1 MILWLRTMSGF
12 EGNFRLITRTKKR
25 KRRSPS
31 TIRIVKFG
39 IVPLALKTRKRR
51 ALTVLPVKANL
62 SLLSVKANPKGST
75 RRSMCKDKAL
85 IISLQMQTS
94 SARFK
99 EVSST
104 VKKPTPKRNLK
115 EYNPRNKSQVS
126 TR

>member
-31 TIRIVKFG
+31 IIRIVKFG

-62 SLLSVKANPKGST
+62 SLLSVKDNPKGST
-75 RRSMCKDKAL
+75 RRSMCKDKTL
-85 IISLQMQTS
+85 IISSQMQTS

-104 VKKPTPKRNLK
+104 VKKPTPKLNLK